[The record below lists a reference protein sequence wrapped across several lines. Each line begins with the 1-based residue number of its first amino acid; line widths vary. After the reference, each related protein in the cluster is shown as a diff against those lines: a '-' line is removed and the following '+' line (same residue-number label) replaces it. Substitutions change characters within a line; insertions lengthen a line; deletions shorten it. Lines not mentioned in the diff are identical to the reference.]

1 MAKKLL
7 LLLFVASSVAFSQDL
22 KLSALTV
29 NPELSEGADSVFR
42 NEEITLDLSR
52 EGKLKTLISRVVTV
66 YNKAGLGD
74 VAAYAGYDNN
84 TKVNS
89 IEAYV
94 YDLSGKEREH
104 FKERDFKDVSA
115 VDGGTLYAD
124 SRVLYLDYTPTTY
137 PFTVHFI
144 SETTSET
151 TAFLRPWMPLS
162 RYKSGTEFSKFT
174 VIYPPEQT
182 LHVKETDRKSV
193 V

>member
-29 NPELSEGADSVFR
+29 NPKLSEGADSVFR

-104 FKERDFKDVSA
+104 FKER
-115 VDGGTLYAD
+115 
-124 SRVLYLDYTPTTY
+124 
-137 PFTVHFI
+137 
-144 SETTSET
+144 
-151 TAFLRPWMPLS
+151 
-162 RYKSGTEFSKFT
+162 
-174 VIYPPEQT
+174 
-182 LHVKETDRKSV
+182 
-193 V
+193 